1 MPVIVA
7 ILLAILIIA
16 LTRSFIL
23 NALALRRD
31 LNKRFDDLR
40 ARLED
45 EANSTVDHLLN
56 GGRDGS
62 SDHGAT
68 ARTTGIQ
75 LYRDVR
81 DSFVSRSCA
90 DEPTARRRAADP
102 SRARWRWP
110 PARHRSSL
118 TAPPSSSRAAA

>member
-62 SDHGAT
+62 S
-68 ARTTGIQ
+68 
-75 LYRDVR
+75 
-81 DSFVSRSCA
+81 
-90 DEPTARRRAADP
+90 
-102 SRARWRWP
+102 
-110 PARHRSSL
+110 
-118 TAPPSSSRAAA
+118 